1 MHSAVLHLNSVH
13 ANNVSIPKD
22 FGMVLQF
29 LTEDGAANLFI
40 RVVSNLQ
47 ARAEICEKRTLWYQ
61 KKVSSLS

>member
-13 ANNVSIPKD
+13 ANNVSILKD

-40 RVVSNLQ
+40 RLVSNLQ
-47 ARAEICEKRTLWYQ
+47 GGAEVCKKRTL
-61 KKVSSLS
+61 